1 MTGRHLTTA
10 VTLAVLCVVLVVGL
24 VVGVNKLFAPL
35 PEDPLAVAPEP
46 SPTCQPTS
54 VEKGERLHSRAV
66 VVSVFNA
73 GTRAGLADQTLAA
86 LTRRGFKEGEVGNAP
101 ADTRVRFARVWTTAE
116 NDAAARLVARQ
127 LGRKV
132 RVVVGKEDLGEGVD
146 VLVGNGFAGLV
157 KAPRWIAV
165 RKTQQVC
172 VDVPTPAS

>member
-10 VTLAVLCVVLVVGL
+10 ITLVVLCVVLVIGL
-24 VVGVNKLFAPL
+24 VVGINKLFAPL

-54 VEKGERLHSRAV
+54 VEKGERLRSREV

-73 GTRAGLADQTLAA
+73 GSRAGLADQTMAA

-101 ADTRVRFARVWTTAE
+101 ADAKVRFARVWTTE
-116 NDAAARLVARQ
+116 EDDAAARLVARQ
-127 LGRKV
+127 LGRQV
-132 RVVVGKEDLGEGVD
+132 RIVVGEEDLGDGVD
-146 VLVGNGFAGLV
+146 VLVGNRFAGLV
-157 KAPRWIAV
+157 KAPRSIMV

-172 VDVPTPAS
+172 VEVPTPAS